1 MRPEHPQTPPQPPV
15 GKAIGDII
23 SHLGRLMAL
32 EVAVAKKD
40 AKSALT
46 AAVMAAVFGF
56 VAVLIVLVALILM
69 GMAVASGLIA
79 LGLVPWAAQALTAFV
94 FIAVAGFLLWL
105 AKRRISHAMGL
116 PGRILARLTA
126 DMQTLARAAA
136 GGEKDENRPDE

>member
-1 MRPEHPQTPPQPPV
+1 MRPEHPPAPL
-15 GKAIGDII
+15 GKVIGQIT

-40 AKSALT
+40 AQSALT

-56 VAVLIVLVALILM
+56 VAVLIVLVAFILM

-79 LGLVPWAAQALTAFV
+79 LGLVPWAAQALTGFV
-94 FIAVAGFLLWL
+94 FIAVAAFLLWL

-116 PGRILARLTA
+116 PGRILARLAA
-126 DMQTLARAAA
+126 DMQTLAKAAA
-136 GGEKDENRPDE
+136 GGERHEDRPDE